1 LCDTRRHSCHIA
13 EFAEQLAPRDGWT
26 APCCVRGHPRLNHR
40 LVIVFALGK
49 PSYNSNLA
57 YQARMLQF
65 GFGLSF

>member
-1 LCDTRRHSCHIA
+1 M
-13 EFAEQLAPRDGWT
+13 
-26 APCCVRGHPRLNHR
+26 RLNHR